1 MKQFLKFTGFAVMSA
16 AIAMG
21 QATTQGQ
28 QPQSTSGQQNQ
39 APPQAGAAQGTAQ
52 QSKQPAAKT
61 KEEYDAY
68 VAVSSNADPA
78 ASLKAADEFAT
89 KFANSD
95 LKAAVYAGVVQ
106 KAYNAGNNDVT
117 IDAARKTVA
126 IQPDHSLAL
135 VMLASSL
142 AESTRESDIDSAEK
156 WSEATKSAEKAIA
169 TIDKGLPASAPQ
181 LTPEQLAGAKAVLLS
196 MAHSAMGYIA
206 LARKDYAE
214 AEKHYKASVADT
226 GDQADPA
233 NYLRLAVAQD
243 NLKKYAEGIAS
254 AKKAAQLADATQ
266 NKQVAD
272 MARAE
277 QARLEKLNGGK

>member
-21 QATTQGQ
+21 QAATQGQ
-28 QPQSTSGQQNQ
+28 QPQSASGGQNQ
-39 APPQAGAAQGTAQ
+39 AAPQAGAPQGAAQP
-52 QSKQPAAKT
+52 SKQPAAKT

-68 VAVSSNADPA
+68 TAIASNPDPA
-78 ASLKAADEFAT
+78 ASLTAADEFQT
-89 KFANSD
+89 KFANSE
-95 LKAAVYAGVVQ
+95 LKAAAYATVVQ
-106 KAYNAGNNDVT
+106 KAYNAGANEVT
-117 IDAARKTVA
+117 VDASRKTLA
-126 IQPDHSLAL
+126 LQPDHTLAL

-142 AESTRESDIDSAEK
+142 AETTRESDIDSAEK
-156 WSEATKSAEKAIA
+156 WAEANKSAEKAIS
-169 TIDKGLPASAPQ
+169 TIDKGLPAAAPQ
-181 LTPEQLAGAKAVLLS
+181 LTPEQLAGAKTVLLA

-206 LARKDYAE
+206 LARKDYTE

-243 NLKKYAEGIAS
+243 NLKKYADGIAS